1 MFESFLEKKNTY
13 KALLKDIKEDKW
25 RNILS

>member
-1 MFESFLEKKNTY
+1 MCESFLEKKNTY
-13 KALLKDIKEDKW
+13 KALLRDTKEDKW